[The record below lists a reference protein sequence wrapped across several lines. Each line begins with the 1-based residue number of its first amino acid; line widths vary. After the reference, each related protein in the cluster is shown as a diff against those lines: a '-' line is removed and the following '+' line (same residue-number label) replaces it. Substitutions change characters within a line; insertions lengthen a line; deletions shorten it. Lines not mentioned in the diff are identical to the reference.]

1 MESELIIDGQVI
13 DLSADKPNE
22 NTGDTEDNK
31 TPTDIEPKD
40 PIEPEVVNKTDTGGN
55 QSGDKGGS
63 DDDSGDSDADGYSL
77 RIGDEEISLTEE
89 DDDHVD
95 GQPAPQWIKDL
106 RKANREKDKELRE
119 MRRQLEQ
126 LQSRPAEQQPQQ
138 QTDVIPPK
146 PTLESCEYDEAAFEQ
161 AMTDWHEKK
170 SRAEQQKQQQERQQ
184 QEYQQRFQQRV
195 EAHKQRAAKLPV
207 KDYQEMESIVLSE
220 LKPIQQEIIIH
231 AADEGSELIAYAL
244 GKNPQLRQRVAAET
258 DPIRA
263 AFLLGQ
269 ISKQVSLAPKPKK
282 AIKPEPEVRG
292 GGADAKQDDFNKLCP
307 GAKIE

>member
-13 DLSADKPNE
+13 DLSEKQESAEEVTTDQPKPE
-22 NTGDTEDNK
+22 EKDQESEAKSETES
-31 TPTDIEPKD
+31 EQA
-40 PIEPEVVNKTDTGGN
+40 EEQPEE
-55 QSGDKGGS
+55 
-63 DDDSGDSDADGYSL
+63 YSL
-77 RIGDEEISLTEE
+77 RVGDEEIPLTED

-126 LQSRPAEQQPQQ
+126 LQSKPAEQQPQQ
-138 QTDVIPPK
+138 QTDVIPPR
-146 PTLESCEYDEAAFEQ
+146 PTLESCEYDETAFEQ

-292 GGADAKQDDFNKLCP
+292 GGADAKQDDFNKKCP
-307 GAKIE
+307 GAIIE

>member
-13 DLSADKPNE
+13 DLSEKQESAEEVTTEQQEKPE
-22 NTGDTEDNK
+22 KKDQADTEQ
-31 TPTDIEPKD
+31 
-40 PIEPEVVNKTDTGGN
+40 EVTTESEQAEEQPDE
-55 QSGDKGGS
+55 
-63 DDDSGDSDADGYSL
+63 YSL
-77 RIGDEEISLTEE
+77 RIGDEEIPLTEE

-95 GQPAPQWIKDL
+95 GQPAPQWVKDL
-106 RKANREKDKELRE
+106 RKNNREKDKELRE
-119 MRRQLEQ
+119 LRRQLEEIK
-126 LQSRPAEQQPQQ
+126 SKPEEVQQPQS
-138 QTDVIPPK
+138 DALPPK
-146 PTLESCEYDEAAFEQ
+146 PTLESCDYDEAAFEQ
-161 AMTDWHEKK
+161 AVTDWHEKK
-170 SRAEQQKQQQERQQ
+170 SRAEQQKQQHERQQ

>member
-13 DLSADKPNE
+13 DLSEKQE
-22 NTGDTEDNK
+22 STEEVTTEQQQPEEK
-31 TPTDIEPKD
+31 VQASAEEVETDGEQT
-40 PIEPEVVNKTDTGGN
+40 EEQTDE
-55 QSGDKGGS
+55 
-63 DDDSGDSDADGYSL
+63 YSL
-77 RIGDEEISLTEE
+77 RVGDEEIPLTEE

-95 GQPAPQWIKDL
+95 GQPAPQWVKDL
-106 RKANREKDKELRE
+106 RKNNREKDKELRE
-119 MRRQLEQ
+119 LRRQLEQ
-126 LQSRPAEQQPQQ
+126 VQSRPTEQQPQQ
-138 QTDVIPPK
+138 QVDVIPPK
-146 PTLESCEYDEAAFEQ
+146 PTLESCEYDEEAYEAAL
-161 AMTDWHEKK
+161 TDWHEKK
-170 SRAEQQKQQQERQQ
+170 GRAEQSKQQQQRQQ

-207 KDYQEMESIVLSE
+207 KDYQEMEEIVRAEVPDLH
-220 LKPIQQEIIIH
+220 KEILIH
-231 AADEGSELIAYAL
+231 CADEGSELIAYGL
-244 GKNPQLRQRVAAET
+244 GKSQQLRQRVAAET

-307 GAKIE
+307 GATIE

>member
-13 DLSADKPNE
+13 DLSEKQEEAEEVVTEAKE
-22 NTGDTEDNK
+22 NPEEK
-31 TPTDIEPKD
+31 SQE
-40 PIEPEVVNKTDTGGN
+40 EPERKEKKAESEQPEEQPED
-55 QSGDKGGS
+55 
-63 DDDSGDSDADGYSL
+63 YSL
-77 RIGDEEISLTEE
+77 QIGDEEISLNPEE
-89 DDDHVD
+89 DDHID
-95 GQPAPQWIKDL
+95 GQPAPQWV
-106 RKANREKDKELRE
+106 KELRKGFKE
-119 MRRQLEQ
+119 TQKENRELRRQLEQ
-126 LQSRPAEQQPQQ
+126 IQSKPAEAQQPQS
-138 QTDVIPPK
+138 DVIPPK

-170 SRAEQQKQQQERQQ
+170 GRAEQIQQQQQRQQ
-184 QEYQQRFQQRV
+184 QESQQRFQQRV

-207 KDYQEMESIVLSE
+207 KDYQEMEEIVRSE
-220 LKPIQQEIIIH
+220 VPDLHKEIIIH
-231 AADEGSELIAYAL
+231 CADEGSELIAYGL
-244 GKNPQLRQRVAAET
+244 GKSQQLRQRVAAET

-269 ISKQVSLAPKPKK
+269 ISQQVKLAPKPKK

>member
-13 DLSADKPNE
+13 DLSEKQESAEEVTAEQAQPEEKVQ
-22 NTGDTEDNK
+22 
-31 TPTDIEPKD
+31 
-40 PIEPEVVNKTDTGGN
+40 EPEVKAETESE
-55 QSGDKGGS
+55 Q
-63 DDDSGDSDADGYSL
+63 AEEQPEEYSL
-77 RIGDEEISLTEE
+77 RVGDEEIPLTEE

-95 GQPAPQWIKDL
+95 GQPAPQWVKDL
-106 RKANREKDKELRE
+106 RKNNREKDKELRE
-119 MRRQLEQ
+119 LRRQLEQ
-126 LQSRPAEQQPQQ
+126 VQSRPAEQQPQQ

-146 PTLESCEYDEAAFEQ
+146 PTLESCEYDETAFEQ

-184 QEYQQRFQQRV
+184 QENIQKFQQRLQKHQ
-195 EAHKQRAAKLPV
+195 ERATKLPV
-207 KDYQEMESIVLSE
+207 KDYRETEEIVRRE
-220 LKPIQQEIIIH
+220 LPVIQQEILIH

>member
-13 DLSADKPNE
+13 DLPEKQESAEEVTTEQPKPE
-22 NTGDTEDNK
+22 EQVQESEVKAETES
-31 TPTDIEPKD
+31 EQA
-40 PIEPEVVNKTDTGGN
+40 EEQPEE
-55 QSGDKGGS
+55 
-63 DDDSGDSDADGYSL
+63 YSL
-77 RIGDEEISLTEE
+77 RVGDEEIPLTEE

-95 GQPAPQWIKDL
+95 GQPAPQWIRDL

-119 MRRQLEQ
+119 VRRQLEQ

-138 QTDVIPPK
+138 QADVIPPK

-184 QEYQQRFQQRV
+184 QENIQKFQQRLQKHQ
-195 EAHKQRAAKLPV
+195 ERATKLPV
-207 KDYQEMESIVLSE
+207 KDYRETEEIVRRE
-220 LKPIQQEIIIH
+220 LPVIQQEILIH

-282 AIKPEPEVRG
+282 TIKPEPEVRG
-292 GGADAKQDDFNKLCP
+292 GAADVKQDDFQKYCP
-307 GAKIE
+307 GAIIE

>member
-13 DLSADKPNE
+13 DMSEKQETAEEAAAQQQKPE
-22 NTGDTEDNK
+22 EESKGSEAKAETES
-31 TPTDIEPKD
+31 EQA
-40 PIEPEVVNKTDTGGN
+40 EE
-55 QSGDKGGS
+55 QLEE
-63 DDDSGDSDADGYSL
+63 YSL
-77 RIGDEEISLTEE
+77 RVGDEEIPLTEE

-95 GQPAPQWIKDL
+95 GQPAPQWVKDL
-106 RKANREKDKELRE
+106 RKNNREKDKELRE
-119 MRRQLEQ
+119 LKRQLEEI
-126 LQSRPAEQQPQQ
+126 QSKPAEVQQPQS
-138 QTDVIPPK
+138 DVIPPMPK
-146 PTLESCEYDEAAFEQ
+146 FEDFYSEDEPEEAFEK
-161 AMTDWHEKK
+161 AVADWHENK
-170 SRAEQQKQQQERQQ
+170 SRAEQSKQQQQRQQ

-195 EAHKQRAAKLPV
+195 EAHQQRAAKLPV
-207 KDYQEMESIVLSE
+207 KDYKEMESIVLSE

-282 AIKPEPEVRG
+282 AITPEPEVRG
-292 GGADAKQDDFNKLCP
+292 GGADAKQDNFNKLCP
-307 GAKIE
+307 GAIIE

>member
-13 DLSADKPNE
+13 DLSEKQESAEEVTTEQQDQPEKKDRA
-22 NTGDTEDNK
+22 DTEQ
-31 TPTDIEPKD
+31 
-40 PIEPEVVNKTDTGGN
+40 EVTTESEQAEEQPDE
-55 QSGDKGGS
+55 
-63 DDDSGDSDADGYSL
+63 YSL
-77 RIGDEEISLTEE
+77 RIGDEEIPLTEE

-95 GQPAPQWIKDL
+95 GQPAPQWVKDL
-106 RKANREKDKELRE
+106 RKNNREKDKELRE
-119 MRRQLEQ
+119 LRRQLEEI
-126 LQSRPAEQQPQQ
+126 QSKPAEVQQPQS
-138 QTDVIPPK
+138 DALPPK
-146 PTLESCEYDEAAFEQ
+146 PTLESCDYDEAAFEQ
-161 AMTDWHEKK
+161 AVTDWHEKK

-184 QEYQQRFQQRV
+184 QENIQKFQQRLQKHH
-195 EAHKQRAAKLPV
+195 ERATKLPV
-207 KDYQEMESIVLSE
+207 KDYRETEEIVRRE
-220 LKPIQQEIIIH
+220 LPVIQQEILIH

>member
-13 DLSADKPNE
+13 DLSEKQE
-22 NTGDTEDNK
+22 STEEVTTEQQQPEEK
-31 TPTDIEPKD
+31 VQASAEEVETDGEQT
-40 PIEPEVVNKTDTGGN
+40 EEQTDE
-55 QSGDKGGS
+55 
-63 DDDSGDSDADGYSL
+63 YSL
-77 RIGDEEISLTEE
+77 RVGDEEISLAEE

-95 GQPAPQWIKDL
+95 GQPAPQWVKDL
-106 RKANREKDKELRE
+106 RKNNREKDKELRE
-119 MRRQLEQ
+119 LRRQLEQ
-126 LQSRPAEQQPQQ
+126 VQSRPAEQQPQQ
-138 QTDVIPPK
+138 QADVIPPK
-146 PTLESCEYDEAAFEQ
+146 PTLESCEYDEEAYEAAL
-161 AMTDWHEKK
+161 TDWHEKK
-170 SRAEQQKQQQERQQ
+170 GRAEQSKQQQQRQQ

-207 KDYQEMESIVLSE
+207 KDYQEMEEIVRAE
-220 LKPIQQEIIIH
+220 VPDMHKEILIH
-231 AADEGSELIAYAL
+231 CADEGSELIAYGL
-244 GKNPQLRQRVAAET
+244 GKSQQLRQRVAAET

-307 GAKIE
+307 GATIE

>member
-13 DLSADKPNE
+13 DLSEKQESAE
-22 NTGDTEDNK
+22 EVTTEQK
-31 TPTDIEPKD
+31 QPEEKD
-40 PIEPEVVNKTDTGGN
+40 QATEEKVEAESEQAEEQPEE
-55 QSGDKGGS
+55 
-63 DDDSGDSDADGYSL
+63 YSL
-77 RIGDEEISLTEE
+77 RVGDEEIPLTEE

-95 GQPAPQWIKDL
+95 GQPAPQWVKDL
-106 RKANREKDKELRE
+106 RKNNREKDKELRE
-119 MRRQLEQ
+119 LRRQLEQ
-126 LQSRPAEQQPQQ
+126 VQSRPAEQQPQQ

-170 SRAEQQKQQQERQQ
+170 SHAEQQKQQKERQQ
-184 QEYQQRFQQRV
+184 QENIQKFQQKLQKHQ
-195 EAHKQRAAKLPV
+195 ERATKLPV
-207 KDYQEMESIVLSE
+207 KDYRETEEIVRRE
-220 LKPIQQEIIIH
+220 LPVIQQEILIH

>member
-13 DLSADKPNE
+13 DLSEKQESAEEVTTEQPKPE
-22 NTGDTEDNK
+22 EKVQESEVKAETESEQ
-31 TPTDIEPKD
+31 TEGQ
-40 PIEPEVVNKTDTGGN
+40 PEE
-55 QSGDKGGS
+55 
-63 DDDSGDSDADGYSL
+63 YSL
-77 RIGDEEISLTEE
+77 RVGDEEIPLTED

-95 GQPAPQWIKDL
+95 GQPAPQWVKDL
-106 RKANREKDKELRE
+106 RKNNREKDKELRE
-119 MRRQLEQ
+119 LRRQLEQ
-126 LQSRPAEQQPQQ
+126 IQSKPAEQQPQQ

-184 QEYQQRFQQRV
+184 QENIQKFQQRLQKHQ
-195 EAHKQRAAKLPV
+195 ERATKLPV
-207 KDYQEMESIVLSE
+207 KDYRETEEIVRRE
-220 LKPIQQEIIIH
+220 LPVIQQEILIH

-263 AFLLGQ
+263 AFILGQ

>member
-13 DLSADKPNE
+13 DLSEKQESAEEVTTEQKEQPEKKDQ
-22 NTGDTEDNK
+22 GDTEQ
-31 TPTDIEPKD
+31 
-40 PIEPEVVNKTDTGGN
+40 EVTTESEQAEEQPDE
-55 QSGDKGGS
+55 
-63 DDDSGDSDADGYSL
+63 YSL
-77 RIGDEEISLTEE
+77 RIGDEEIPLTEE

-95 GQPAPQWIKDL
+95 GQPAPQWVKDL
-106 RKANREKDKELRE
+106 RKNNREKDKELRE
-119 MRRQLEQ
+119 LRRQLEEI
-126 LQSRPAEQQPQQ
+126 QSKPAEVQQPQS
-138 QTDVIPPK
+138 DALPPK
-146 PTLESCEYDEAAFEQ
+146 PTLESCDYDEAAFEQ
-161 AMTDWHEKK
+161 AVTDWHEKK
-170 SRAEQQKQQQERQQ
+170 SRAEQQKQQHERQQ